1 MLNNSVIR
9 TEIRLGKK
17 PSLPIQQKIHA
28 IFSHLHQFVLIIML
42 TVPWQGMINPGP
54 SNTTFIQFGCL
65 FLTYIVFPL
74 QIQTNY

>member
-28 IFSHLHQFVLIIML
+28 IFSHLHQFFDYML

-54 SNTTFIQFGCL
+54 SNTTFITFGCL

-74 QIQTNY
+74 QIQTNH